1 LRMALGAGTTQVLRL
16 IMREGLFLALAGLGI
31 GLVGTYFVGRTM
43 KSVLYEVT
51 AIDPAAVS
59 AVAAVLLLAAIFAC
73 YIPARR
79 ATTVDP
85 MVALREE

>member
-1 LRMALGAGTTQVLRL
+1 MALGAGATQVLRL

-31 GLVGTYFVGRTM
+31 GLMGTYFVGRAM

-51 AIDPAAVS
+51 AIDPVAVS
-59 AVAAVLLLAAIFAC
+59 AVAAVLLLAAMFAC